1 MKTPL
6 QVFTFSIQNKGN
18 RTVDIFID
26 GQIVDASTQSI
37 LKAWF
42 GDETSV
48 SYKSFRD
55 ALAKEDAD
63 IFNVYINSPGGVVT
77 DAMAIHDLLVQMQT
91 EGKTVNTIGRGLIA
105 SSATLILLA
114 GNEPEMTEN
123 STFMIHNVSGGA
135 YGTVDQIESYAVAM
149 RKFNN
154 MIVDLY
160 ANRTGLKK
168 EEINNMMNAE
178 TWMTA
183 TDAVDK
189 KFVAKKTAKADFKN
203 SFEPEYWPFNNMA
216 FLNQYNDSITK
227 EEKIDMKKLF
237 SDLTANIMAAI
248 KGIKFEAPAA
258 NATPEQQHQALMNSI
273 ATAMQAPFDTFQ
285 ASVETEISNAVSAS
299 VETAV
304 SDLKETVSGL
314 ETEIENMK
322 GDGSKPRHEKGE
334 TPIGSFKTA
343 K

>member
-135 YGTVDQIESYAVAM
+135 
-149 RKFNN
+149 
-154 MIVDLY
+154 
-160 ANRTGLKK
+160 
-168 EEINNMMNAE
+168 
-178 TWMTA
+178 
-183 TDAVDK
+183 
-189 KFVAKKTAKADFKN
+189 
-203 SFEPEYWPFNNMA
+203 
-216 FLNQYNDSITK
+216 
-227 EEKIDMKKLF
+227 
-237 SDLTANIMAAI
+237 
-248 KGIKFEAPAA
+248 
-258 NATPEQQHQALMNSI
+258 
-273 ATAMQAPFDTFQ
+273 
-285 ASVETEISNAVSAS
+285 
-299 VETAV
+299 
-304 SDLKETVSGL
+304 
-314 ETEIENMK
+314 
-322 GDGSKPRHEKGE
+322 
-334 TPIGSFKTA
+334 
-343 K
+343 